1 VMKAPILREQRQM
14 ASVAGKVPSEFNGLQ
29 TNFLRNE
36 QELFSPNRE
45 FSRQMTIQIAILF
58 RSEFGSETT
67 KISAADKVL
76 MLCSSTL
83 RSVELVVVC
92 F

>member
-1 VMKAPILREQRQM
+1 MKAPILREQRQM

-58 RSEFGSETT
+58 RSGIIALILNFTAALISWPRVFSVLLHT
-67 KISAADKVL
+67 KP
-76 MLCSSTL
+76 
-83 RSVELVVVC
+83 
-92 F
+92 

>member
-1 VMKAPILREQRQM
+1 M